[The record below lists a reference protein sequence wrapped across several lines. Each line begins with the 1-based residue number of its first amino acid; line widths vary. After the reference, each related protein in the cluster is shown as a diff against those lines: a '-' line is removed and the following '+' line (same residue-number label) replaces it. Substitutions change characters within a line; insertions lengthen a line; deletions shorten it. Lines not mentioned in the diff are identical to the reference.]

1 MSMTPVRSTATLR
14 RLFTAALLALFASAS
29 LHAQDVRVKV
39 EVDSLTSRIGEWIE
53 ARVLVDVPSGQ
64 TVVLPEKAEDFG
76 GIDVVRSE
84 PEERTAEAGR
94 TRIERAY
101 TLIVFDTGA
110 VPLSARV
117 IWRVKGD
124 TTTYVAN
131 SDPLTLQVAGV
142 EIDTTASFK
151 DITDVLDV
159 PLSIWDYLLIIAIVL
174 AVLAAAW
181 YGWRFYRRRR
191 NRSEGIVPD
200 EPDVPAYDLALEQLH
215 AIEHARLW
223 ERGEHKSFQSDVT
236 GVLRAYIE
244 RAHEVPA
251 LEQTTHEIVGGV
263 ALAGFAPESVAKL
276 EQLLERADMTKFA
289 RYVPSVDE
297 HRASLV
303 GAYDVLEHG
312 HALEVRRAAE
322 ARVREVAGGD
332 GVSAAAGT
340 MSERDPA
347 RGEVGS

>member
-1 MSMTPVRSTATLR
+1 MSR
-14 RLFTAALLALFASAS
+14 RMSFASTMACLFVLFCAIP
-29 LHAQDVRVKV
+29 LHAQDVRVTV

-53 ARVLVDVPSGQ
+53 ARVLVDAPSGQ
-64 TVVLPEKAEDFG
+64 RVVLPEKAEDFG
-76 GIDVVRSE
+76 GIDVVTSE
-84 PEERTAEAGR
+84 AAEHMAEAGR

-117 IWRVKGD
+117 TWKVKGD
-124 TTTYVAN
+124 TTTYVAT
-131 SDPLTLQVAGV
+131 SSPLTLQVAGV
-142 EIDTTASFK
+142 EIDTAASFK

-159 PLSIWDYLLIIAIVL
+159 PLSIWDYLLILAIVL

-181 YGWRFYRRRR
+181 YGWRYYKRRRDR
-191 NRSEGIVPD
+191 AEGIEPAD
-200 EPDVPAYDLALEQLH
+200 PDVPAYDLALEQLH
-215 AIEHARLW
+215 AIEHARMW

-263 ALAGFAPESVAKL
+263 ALAGFAPETVAKL

-289 RYVPSVDE
+289 RYVPSIDE

-312 HALEVRRAAE
+312 HGLEVRRAAE
-322 ARVREVAGGD
+322 ARVREAAGDD
-332 GVSAAAGT
+332 GTSAAATSGA
-340 MSERDPA
+340 SADRDA
-347 RGEVGS
+347 VRGEAEA